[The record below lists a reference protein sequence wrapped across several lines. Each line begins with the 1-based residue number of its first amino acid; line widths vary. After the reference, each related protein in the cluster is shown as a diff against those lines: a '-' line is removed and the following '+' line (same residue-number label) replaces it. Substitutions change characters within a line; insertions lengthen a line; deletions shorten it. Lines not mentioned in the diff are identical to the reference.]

1 MFCCLQSPKGT
12 VTNQQVKEK
21 GRSWFVCFF
30 PQRPPAGNPLPN
42 SNLSKLSSL
51 ELNVCPNPS
60 KRLKCPPNS
69 RSSLI
74 LENPPTTPPSWTPL
88 APAPARLPWSPSA
101 GTDRPS
107 VGRPF
112 SRATRPLL
120 PSAARHA
127 RSAARPPAPRER
139 DQLGLQSHARGVT
152 SPPPPG
158 LLSPGQRPA
167 TPPADKG

>member
-12 VTNQQVKEK
+12 VTNQQVKEE
-21 GRSWFVCFF
+21 GRSWFVCFV

-69 RSSLI
+69 RPSLPREPAHNTAQLDATCPGSCPAA
-74 LENPPTTPPSWTPL
+74 LE
-88 APAPARLPWSPSA
+88 SA
-101 GTDRPS
+101 GR
-107 VGRPF
+107 
-112 SRATRPLL
+112 
-120 PSAARHA
+120 
-127 RSAARPPAPRER
+127 ARPPFRGPAVQPGDPAPSSLRGSPYSERRSASSPKREGSARPPVPRER
-139 DQLGLQSHARGVT
+139 GHLAPT
-152 SPPPPG
+152 PG